1 MKPDYIFPF
10 DLVLLSVTNKIIVH
24 YYRIKN
30 NLHVYYNHTLIPNF
44 EKFIF
49 KDFNSMIEKYP
60 SPEIAWEEVN
70 KFRKESGYESLVH
83 QKFRLAEYNEVIFH
97 KPIKIKP
104 VALFGYKKETRII
117 AKKLNLPYYAS
128 AKQFYNSR

>member
-1 MKPDYIFPF
+1 
-10 DLVLLSVTNKIIVH
+10 
-24 YYRIKN
+24 
-30 NLHVYYNHTLIPNF
+30 
-44 EKFIF
+44 
-49 KDFNSMIEKYP
+49 MIEKYP